1 MPLQLIINTLY
12 YLYIR
17 PLNSLTKPSFILN
30 SISLL
35 LLTAFKYRRVI
46 NRKPYL
52 HYILA
57 NLNIILY
64 PLAYITAQV
73 AFKIISIIP
82 YKITLTISALYTQMT
97 YLFIT
102 ITLLNTLS
110 IFKRCY
116 NILKTQGLTSI
127 SRNAISQLKKY
138 NTLG

>member
-1 MPLQLIINTLY
+1 MPLQLKINTLY

-82 YKITLTISALYTQMT
+82 YKITLTISALYT
-97 YLFIT
+97 
-102 ITLLNTLS
+102 
-110 IFKRCY
+110 
-116 NILKTQGLTSI
+116 
-127 SRNAISQLKKY
+127 
-138 NTLG
+138 